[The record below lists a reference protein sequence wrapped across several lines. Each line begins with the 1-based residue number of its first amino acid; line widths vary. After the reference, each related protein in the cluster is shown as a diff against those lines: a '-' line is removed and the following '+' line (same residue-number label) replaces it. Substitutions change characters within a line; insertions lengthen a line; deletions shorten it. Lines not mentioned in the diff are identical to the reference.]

1 MNSIFFMYNI
11 GTSIFDKIIQEQK
24 FLADIKLITNKNL
37 SKLYGC
43 FYDTHN
49 NY

>member
-1 MNSIFFMYNI
+1 M
-11 GTSIFDKIIQEQK
+11 FDKIIQQQK
-24 FLADIKLITNKNL
+24 FLANNKLINNNKNL
-37 SKLYGC
+37 SKLYGR